1 MEDENFSFG
10 RSTAS
15 RSYQSRLKSH
25 FELFVDFDEVNGDE
39 DFRWAYPCPFC
50 AEDFDLLELCCH
62 IDLDH
67 STEAKSGIC
76 PVCTVWIGSNVVDH
90 IAAQH
95 GNLFKSQ
102 LKSKCYKDE
111 SYPDLSFSRKGE
123 PDEHWQSFSAGM
135 STSNTSSDPWLSFL
149 CGASAVD
156 ECENVLPDSSSEIS
170 VEEVHSNDKVLERD
184 VQPHLSD
191 KDQIEKAQRSKF
203 VQGLLMSTIFDSGF

>member
-25 FELFVDFDEVNGDE
+25 FELFIDFDEVNGDE
-39 DFRWAYPCPFC
+39 DFRSAYPCPFC
-50 AEDFDLLELCCH
+50 ADDFDLLELCCH

-67 STEAKSGIC
+67 PAEAKSAIC

-95 GNLFKSQ
+95 GNFQ
-102 LKSKCYKDE
+102 LKSKWYKDE
-111 SYPDLSFSRKGE
+111 SYPDLSFSRKGK
-123 PDEHWQSFSAGM
+123 PDFSAGLSNGM

-149 CGASAVD
+149 YGASAVD

-184 VQPHLSD
+184 VQPYLSD
-191 KDQIEKAQRSKF
+191 KDQIEIAQRSKF
-203 VQGLLMSTIFDSGF
+203 VQGLLVSTILDSDF